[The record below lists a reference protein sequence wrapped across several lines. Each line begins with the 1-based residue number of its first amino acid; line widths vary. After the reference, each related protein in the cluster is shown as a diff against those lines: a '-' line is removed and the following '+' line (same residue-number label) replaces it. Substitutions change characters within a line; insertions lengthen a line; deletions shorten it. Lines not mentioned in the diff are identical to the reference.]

1 MTIAGKLYDRLRAKL
16 GVVCLIILLIASH
29 VVFDPSFDD
38 LRGKSFDAYQQLSPR
53 GNSASS
59 VVIVGVDDETI
70 GVEGRWPWPRN
81 RIADLIAAIHGSGV
95 SVLGIDVLFSEP
107 DESPG
112 GVARDDLLART
123 IASSPTILATSIGD
137 FPGSKIPQTSIGWA
151 VVGNGNAEALPWQ
164 PGIIASTAT
173 IRAGAAGL
181 GIVRSVSDSDGV
193 VRTVPLVW
201 AAKTADQLSLWPAFS
216 LELAR
221 VYRSGTGY
229 ALRVRPSGFEALK
242 LGDTIIPLSNG
253 GAVWLWEQ
261 AAAIPRVSALDVMAG
276 KAGDVLKGKIAILSV
291 NALGVDKFH
300 TTPTVAARSGAEI
313 HAVLTNQLLDGKFL
327 SEPAD
332 AKTLER
338 LWFLVSALLLL
349 AASYFFANRLWLLV
363 TAGLA
368 LCLAPLLAGYTAYL
382 QSAQLYEPVQPAVG
396 LAAVALAEVYSLF
409 RESDAR
415 RRQLS
420 RQFSQYLSPNV
431 VAMLSETRRDL
442 TTSAEKREITVL
454 MMDMRGFTSSSESL
468 PADEINATVNRFLTL
483 ASQEIFKRDGTIDKF
498 MGDAILAFWNAPVD
512 QADHT
517 DRALNAVLAIRA
529 SLATENVRREK
540 DGKPPIRV
548 GAGIETGICSVGN
561 FGSDIRF
568 DYTAI
573 GSSVNM
579 SARLE
584 SATKATGCP
593 VLLGPGFAQ
602 RHVDG
607 IEPVGKIELSG
618 FANPVQVFTPV
629 GLKPAA
635 SGQGASKKRKA

>member
-1 MTIAGKLYDRLRAKL
+1 MYYHFRTRI
-16 GVVCLIILLIASH
+16 GVLLLIALLTSSH
-29 VVFDPSFDD
+29 FVFNSSLDD
-38 LRGKSFDAYQQLSPR
+38 LRGKSFDFYQQLSPR
-53 GNSASS
+53 TVATDN
-59 VVIVGVDDETI
+59 VVVVGVDDESI

-81 RIADLIAAIHGSGV
+81 RIADLVDAIHSAGV

-112 GVARDDLLART
+112 GPARDDRLAAA
-123 IASSPTILATSIGD
+123 IAASSTILATSIGD
-137 FPGSKIPQTSIGWA
+137 FPGSSTPASKIGWA
-151 VVGNGNAEALPWQ
+151 VVGNGNADALPWL
-164 PGIIASTAT
+164 PGVIASTPT

-193 VRTVPLVW
+193 VRSVPLVW
-201 AAKTADQLSLWPAFS
+201 ASKTADRLSLWPAFS

-221 VYRSGTGY
+221 AHLSESGY
-229 ALRVRPSGFEALK
+229 ALRVRPSGYEALK
-242 LGDTIIPLSNG
+242 LGDRIIPLSNG
-253 GAVWLWEQ
+253 GAIWLWEQ
-261 AAAIPRVSALDVMAG
+261 ANPIPRVSALDVMAG
-276 KAGDVLKGKIAILSV
+276 QSGDVLKGRIAILSV

-300 TTPTVAARSGAEI
+300 TTPTVAARSGSEI
-313 HAVLTNQLLDGKFL
+313 HGVFANQILEGKFL
-327 SEPAD
+327 FEPAN
-332 AKTLER
+332 AKIIER
-338 LWFLVSALLLL
+338 VWFLVSAVLLLI
-349 AASYFFANRLWLLV
+349 ASYFFANRIWLLLA
-363 TAGLA
+363 AGIA
-368 LCLAPLLAGYTAYL
+368 LCVAPMIGGYVSYL
-382 QSAQLYEPVQPAVG
+382 YSARLYEPVQPAIG
-396 LAAVALAEVYSLF
+396 LAGVALAEVYSMF

-442 TTSAEKREITVL
+442 TTTAEKREITVL

-483 ASQEIFKRDGTIDKF
+483 ASQEIFERDGTIDKF

-517 DRALNAVLAIRA
+517 DRALQAVLAIRA
-529 SLATENVRREK
+529 ALATENLQREK
-540 DGKPPIRV
+540 DGNPPIRV

-593 VLLGPGFAQ
+593 VLLGPGFAK
-602 RHVDG
+602 RHGDG
-607 IEPVGKIELSG
+607 IEPVGSIELSG
-618 FANPVQVFTPV
+618 FANPVQVYAPT
-629 GLKPAA
+629 GLKPV
-635 SGQGASKKRKA
+635 S

>member
-1 MTIAGKLYDRLRAKL
+1 MSRLYYYFRARIGVLVLIA
-16 GVVCLIILLIASH
+16 LLIGSH
-29 VVFDPSFDD
+29 FVFNSSLDE
-38 LRGKSFDAYQQLSPR
+38 LRGKSFDVYQKLSPR
-53 GNSASS
+53 IISAGN
-59 VVIVGVDDETI
+59 VVVVGVDDETI

-81 RIADLIAAIHGSGV
+81 RIADLVDAIHSAGV

-107 DESPG
+107 DKSAG
-112 GVARDDLLART
+112 GVARDDRLAGA
-123 IASSPTILATSIGD
+123 IAASPTILATSIGD
-137 FPGSKIPQTSIGWA
+137 FPGSSAPETKVGWA
-151 VVGNGNAEALPWQ
+151 VVGNGDADALPWL
-164 PGIIASTAT
+164 PGIIASTSA
-173 IRAGAAGL
+173 IREGAAGL

-193 VRTVPLVW
+193 VRSVPLVW
-201 AAKTADQLSLWPAFS
+201 ASKTADRLSLWPAFS

-221 VYRSGTGY
+221 AHQAESGY
-229 ALRVRPSGFEALK
+229 ALRVRPSGYEALK
-242 LGDTIIPLSNG
+242 LADTIIPLSNG
-253 GAVWLWEQ
+253 GAIWLWEQ
-261 AAAIPRVSALDVMAG
+261 ADPIPRVSALDVMAG
-276 KAGDVLKGKIAILSV
+276 QSGDVLKGRIAILSV

-300 TTPTVAARSGAEI
+300 TTPTVAARSGSEI
-313 HAVLTNQLLDGKFL
+313 HAVFTNQILDGKFL
-327 SEPAD
+327 FEPAT
-332 AKTLER
+332 AKLTER
-338 LWFLVSALLLL
+338 IWFLVSALLLVI
-349 AASYFFANRLWLLV
+349 ASYFFASRIWLLLA
-363 TAGLA
+363 AGIA
-368 LCLAPLLAGYTAYL
+368 LCAAPLLGGYLSYL
-382 QSAQLYEPVQPAVG
+382 YSARLYEPVQPAIG
-396 LAAVALAEVYSLF
+396 LAGVALAEVYSLF

-431 VAMLSETRRDL
+431 VAMLSESRRDL
-442 TTSAEKREITVL
+442 TTTAEKREITIL

-483 ASQEIFKRDGTIDKF
+483 ASQEIFERDGTIDKF

-517 DRALNAVLAIRA
+517 DRALQAVLAIRA
-529 SLATENVRREK
+529 SLETENLQRVK

-593 VLLGPGFAQ
+593 VLLGPGFAE
-602 RHVDG
+602 RHGDG
-607 IEPVGKIELSG
+607 IEPVGRIELSG
-618 FANPVQVFTPV
+618 FAEPVQVFTPV
-629 GLKPAA
+629 GLKPA
-635 SGQGASKKRKA
+635 SYTKRR